1 MIHVWTLLVGLSAAL
16 HQAHKPSDDAVP
28 ATHQLSEHSNASGAL
43 QDPHDIGVSRCLT
56 AGESPSERVS
66 PQRMIAPGLPPLLSF
81 RYYEGRAHYR
91 FGNNDLML
99 DDAGH

>member
-1 MIHVWTLLVGLSAAL
+1 MIYVWTLLIAFAGPA
-16 HQAHKPSDDAVP
+16 HQVRGPVDRP
-28 ATHQLSEHSNASGAL
+28 ATPVSQPVEHSHAQASEDHGNI
-43 QDPHDIGVSRCLT
+43 DVSRCLM

-66 PQRMIAPGLPPLLSF
+66 PRQMIAPGLPPLLSF